1 MKRKFVIVLSLL
13 FFLTFTL
20 LAALPV
26 MANEPLEGIQL
37 ALSGVSADDANAAAD
52 QEAVKAPKETTDV
65 QETKAVEAPPV
76 AEPQTPV
83 TTQEGSAKSIEQEL
97 KDLKEEIQKL
107 RGENE
112 ARKKLEIPEEEKSQ
126 TIDDILSA
134 AGRQYSLLKKGTVG
148 LSYTF
153 NYAYYSGDAIDE
165 STTVLRRVNHNLT
178 NTLALEYAFFNNLT
192 VSSNFPFVYK
202 YNKVGTDESLDV
214 TDLGDISI
222 GFSWQPFKAGGR
234 IPTTILSLSLSLPTG
249 SSPFEI
255 NYEDELATGAGYYGI
270 GAGVSFS
277 KVLDPLV
284 AFGNLNY
291 TYGIPESGLSQI
303 LYEDP
308 SDPASKIYLE
318 KVEPGSSIGVSMGF
332 GYALSYQASLNMS
345 AQFSYSFGSKYK
357 SNTGTTETGSS
368 LSSSF
373 NVGTGWRIT
382 PSRSIYATVS
392 MGLTNND
399 PDVSLSLRLPYEF

>member
-1 MKRKFVIVLSLL
+1 
-13 FFLTFTL
+13 
-20 LAALPV
+20 
-26 MANEPLEGIQL
+26 
-37 ALSGVSADDANAAAD
+37 
-52 QEAVKAPKETTDV
+52 
-65 QETKAVEAPPV
+65 
-76 AEPQTPV
+76 
-83 TTQEGSAKSIEQEL
+83 
-97 KDLKEEIQKL
+97 
-107 RGENE
+107 
-112 ARKKLEIPEEEKSQ
+112 
-126 TIDDILSA
+126 
-134 AGRQYSLLKKGTVG
+134 
-148 LSYTF
+148 
-153 NYAYYSGDAIDE
+153 
-165 STTVLRRVNHNLT
+165 
-178 NTLALEYAFFNNLT
+178 
-192 VSSNFPFVYK
+192 
-202 YNKVGTDESLDV
+202 
-214 TDLGDISI
+214 
-222 GFSWQPFKAGGR
+222 
-234 IPTTILSLSLSLPTG
+234 LSLPTG

-255 NYEDELATGAGYYGI
+255 NYEDELATGSGYYGI